1 MKNAAYKLSV
11 SFLLTKKRHIGTIFR
26 ELAKTSDCA
35 HNKIWLAKL
44 NFYGIQGTAANQFR
58 S

>member
-11 SFLLTKKRHIGTIFR
+11 SFLLTKKGHNGTIFW
-26 ELAKTSDCA
+26 ELANTSDCA

-44 NFYGIQGTAANQFR
+44 KFYGIQGTAAN
-58 S
+58 